1 MQFERHFF
9 IAVDV
14 FTLASLL
21 EFVICDRLQ
30 KPKSCSEIIFAQT
43 RAGGGSEENM
53 SKFGMNLCLVSALA
67 IIMLPLSALAQNVAP
82 INARIDSISPG
93 VVKPGDEVTLKGFF
107 GPRLE
112 PNRGYKQ
119 VVLYDQ
125 QNQKAGYL
133 NVDKGWGEN
142 EVVGI
147 APYGLKPQRYRVR
160 ICDGLIQCS
169 NERTLRLQGADRPE
183 LGFAGPMLFGFKKRE
198 FKAQEAFYLEPH
210 EVRVLPDGRIDVDFF
225 YTFSEFNGR
234 PAQGFMNTISWT
246 PMIGRDAKILQED
259 KNLSLPAFGKK
270 TIATHITLPKP
281 DYSIV
286 YVHLDRSKKVRET
299 GYMENKV
306 TAILRFKG
314 FERPDFII
322 EEIKQVGSKPKVGQP
337 VVFDVKIKNAGD
349 ARSDHATVG
358 YRVGGS
364 SNLESVPLLPMGP
377 NTLRTVRITTEPFS
391 RAQKYR
397 ITVIV
402 NHDHRVKEKK
412 TDNNE
417 KYQTFTVQK

>member
-1 MQFERHFF
+1 
-9 IAVDV
+9 
-14 FTLASLL
+14 
-21 EFVICDRLQ
+21 
-30 KPKSCSEIIFAQT
+30 
-43 RAGGGSEENM
+43 M
-53 SKFGMNLCLVSALA
+53 SKFGINLCLVLALA
-67 IIMLPLSALAQNVAP
+67 IIMLPLSVLAQNVAP

-93 VVKPGDEVTLKGFF
+93 QVKPGGKVTLKGFF
-107 GPRLE
+107 GPRRE
-112 PNRGYKQ
+112 PNRGFKQ
-119 VVLYDQ
+119 VVLYDR

-160 ICDGLIQCS
+160 ICDGLVQCS
-169 NERTLRLQGADRPE
+169 NEKTLRLQGADRPE
-183 LGFAGPMLFGFKKRE
+183 LGFDGPMLIGFKKRE
-198 FKAQEAFYLEPH
+198 FKAGEAFYLEPH

-234 PAQGFMNTISWT
+234 PAQGFKNTISWT

-259 KNLSLPAFGKK
+259 KNLSLPAFGKQ
-270 TIATHITLPKP
+270 TISTHITLPKP

-299 GYMENKV
+299 GYKDNKATV
-306 TAILRFKG
+306 ILRFRG

-322 EEIKQVGSKPKVGQP
+322 EEIKRIGGKPKVGRP
-337 VVFDVKIKNAGD
+337 VVFEVKIKNAGD
-349 ARSDHATVG
+349 ATSDSARVG
-358 YRVGGS
+358 YRIGGS
-364 SNLESVPLLPMGP
+364 SNLESLPLPPMGP

-402 NHDHRVKEKK
+402 NHDHRIKEKK

-417 KYQTFTVQK
+417 KYKTFTVEK

>member
-1 MQFERHFF
+1 
-9 IAVDV
+9 
-14 FTLASLL
+14 
-21 EFVICDRLQ
+21 
-30 KPKSCSEIIFAQT
+30 
-43 RAGGGSEENM
+43 M
-53 SKFGMNLCLVSALA
+53 SKFGMNLCLVLALA
-67 IIMLPLSALAQNVAP
+67 IVMLPLSVLAQNVAP

-93 VVKPGDEVTLKGFF
+93 LVKPGDEVTLKGFF

-112 PNRGYKQ
+112 QNRGFKQ

-142 EVVGI
+142 ELVGL

-160 ICDGLIQCS
+160 ICDGLNQCS
-169 NERTLRLQGADRPE
+169 NEKTFRLQGADRPE
-183 LGFAGPMLFGFKKRE
+183 LGFAGPMLIGFNKRE
-198 FKAQEAFYLEPH
+198 FKAGEAFYLEPH
-210 EVRVLPDGRIDVDFF
+210 EVRVLPDGKIDVDFF
-225 YTFSEFNGR
+225 YTFSEFNGL
-234 PAQGFMNTISWT
+234 PVQGFKNTISWA

-259 KNLSLPAFGKK
+259 ENLSLHAFGKK
-270 TIATHITLPKP
+270 TIATHITLPEP

-286 YVHLDRSKKVRET
+286 YVQLDKGEQVRET
-299 GYMENKV
+299 GYKDNKA
-306 TAILRFKG
+306 TAILRFRG

-322 EEIKQVGSKPKVGQP
+322 EEIKRIGSKPKVGRP
-337 VVFDVKIKNAGD
+337 VVFEVKIKNAGD
-349 ARSDHATVG
+349 ARSEPSTVG
-358 YRVGGS
+358 YRIGGS
-364 SNLESVPLLPMGP
+364 SNLESLPLPPMGP
-377 NTLRTVRITTEPFS
+377 NTIRTIRITTEPFS

-402 NHDHRVKEKK
+402 NHDYRIKEKK